1 MKQLTMIKVVA
12 ELQAQGHTIDY
23 YVRTDGG
30 ILIKSIDGKKYTGA
44 SGNAIAREMAGASI
58 SQARIKQLKH
68 ITEKREKARKRRK
81 PPVPLSKTIQ
91 TEFERVRKI
100 WNKRF
105 KAKEGKPHPAGY
117 FDKSRIQYS
126 LEHYG
131 EEEALRR
138 ISEAERYAT
147 GYAYTKNIEILAGF
161 IREAG
166 VMHQS
171 EELIQ
176 LADDILANGYS
187 IEEDW
192 IYPAYE
198 KLYLLNKGG
207 IPRQIAK
214 DVRTIL
220 RL

>member
-23 YVRTDGG
+23 YVRNDGG
-30 ILIKSIDGKKYTGA
+30 ILIRSIDGRKYTGA
-44 SGNAIAREMAGASI
+44 SGNAVAREMAGATI
-58 SQARIKQLKH
+58 SEARVKQLKH
-68 ITEKREKARKRRK
+68 ITEKRVKARKRRK
-81 PPVPLSKTIQ
+81 PPVPFSKTIQ
-91 TEFERVRKI
+91 TEFQRVRKI

-176 LADDILANGYS
+176 LADDILENGYS

-207 IPRQIAK
+207 IPRQVAN
-214 DVRTIL
+214 DVRKIL

>member
-1 MKQLTMIKVVA
+1 MKQLTMIKIVA

-30 ILIKSIDGKKYTGA
+30 ILIKSIDGRKYTGA
-44 SGNAIAREMAGASI
+44 TGNAVARTMAGAAI
-58 SQARIKQLKH
+58 SEARAKQLKH
-68 ITEKREKARKRRK
+68 ITEKRVKARKRRK

-91 TEFERVRKI
+91 TEFQRVRKI

-147 GYAYTKNIEILAGF
+147 GYAYSKNIEFLATQIENTGR
-161 IREAG
+161 I
-166 VMHQS
+166 MQS
-171 EELIQ
+171 EELKS
-176 LADDILANGYS
+176 LAEDIRSNSYS
-187 IEEDW
+187 IKEEW
-192 IYPAYE
+192 IAPVYDE
-198 KLYLLNKGG
+198 LYKINAGANLLDV
-207 IPRQIAK
+207 AK
-214 DVRTIL
+214 KVRAIL